1 MLYRQFRK
9 LKLDHK
15 KKFWLFKQSK
25 TFCAAPWNQFEVFV
39 TGELRTCCNG
49 IKLGN
54 INEKPVAEILN
65 SELLLDIKTSLAN
78 DRPHKNCNLC
88 YKGSIPGEH
97 EDLRMHYNPM
107 FQSADIN
114 YEENT
119 EFKLNALDMHWD
131 NTCNFKCIYCTPV
144 LSSSI
149 AQEQKLPV
157 HKVHKDRVK
166 EIIKLAVANQYNLK
180 EIYFSGGEPL
190 LIKHNAEL
198 LSQLENKNIP
208 LRLTTNLSQ
217 LKESNAVFKEV
228 QKFTNVLWTL
238 SADAQGEKFNYIR
251 NGGEWNEFLAGIKQL
266 QDLGHRVRLNMV
278 HFVGNAAGIFDTIE
292 YFVKTHGINDITV
305 NPLHDHEY
313 LLARNAPE
321 ELKAQGRNKL
331 KNLLDSNLITPGTN
345 SYYNIFKCGR
355 ELELPADD
363 ATGYRNYF
371 DHLDSLRQTNWRQI
385 FPELV

>member
-1 MLYRQFRK
+1 
-9 LKLDHK
+9 LDHK

-25 TFCAAPWNQFEVFV
+25 TFCAVPWNQFEVFV

-54 INEKPVAEILN
+54 INEKSVTEILN

-78 DRPHKNCNLC
+78 DQPHKNCNLC
-88 YKGSIPGEH
+88 YKGSIPGQH

-114 YEENT
+114 YDDNT

-149 AQEQKLPV
+149 AQEQKVPV

-166 EIIKLAVANQYNLK
+166 EIIELAVTNQYNLK

-228 QKFTNVLWTL
+228 QKFSNVLWTL
-238 SADAQGEKFNYIR
+238 SADAEGARFNYIR
-251 NGGEWNEFLAGIKQL
+251 HGGEWSEFLAGLKLL
-266 QDLGHRVRLNMV
+266 QTLGHRVRLNMV
-278 HFVGNAAGIFDTIE
+278 HFVGNAAGIFDTIK
-292 YFVKTHGINDITV
+292 YFVETHGITDITV

-313 LLARNAPE
+313 LLPRNAPNTVKS
-321 ELKAQGRNKL
+321 LGRDKLAQ
-331 KNLLDSNLITPGTN
+331 LLESNLIAPNSN
-345 SYYNIFKCGR
+345 SYYNILKCGR
-355 ELELPADD
+355 ELELPIADAD
-363 ATGYRNYF
+363 GYCYYF
-371 DHLDSLRQTNWRQI
+371 DQLDTLSQTNCRPA
-385 FPELV
+385 FPELT